1 MIEINLFWIVTLGV
15 VLAGLFLLKEL
26 IYKGL
31 QNKSLHITTNKD
43 IEITKIFTDKFPL
56 VHPDFMTKSAKEQN
70 IENNQEIHELN
81 KKIENINSRINAQNI
96 NINKVAIKIDQLNKT
111 LEKI

>member
-31 QNKSLHITTNKD
+31 QNKSLHIMTNKD

-56 VHPDFMTKSAKEQN
+56 VHPDFITKSANEQN

-81 KKIENINSRINAQNI
+81 KKVELMGEAIRGQANIIERLQKNG
-96 NINKVAIKIDQLNKT
+96 
-111 LEKI
+111 

>member
-31 QNKSLHITTNKD
+31 QNKSLNITTNKD
-43 IEITKIFTDKFPL
+43 IEITKIFTSKFPL
-56 VHPDFMTKSAKEQN
+56 VQPAFMTKSAKEQN

-81 KKIENINSRINAQNI
+81 KKIEVLDSRIHAQNA
-96 NINKVAIKIDQLNKT
+96 NINKLVAMIEEISKNG
-111 LEKI
+111 

>member
-1 MIEINLFWIVTLGV
+1 MIEINLFWIATLGV

-81 KKIENINSRINAQNI
+81 KKVELMGEAIRGQANIIERLQKNG
-96 NINKVAIKIDQLNKT
+96 
-111 LEKI
+111 